1 MDTIHIFDEFIDKD
15 LNGSNPEILHKK
27 RTSIEPFIYD
37 ILKTKYYS
45 IFDTFW
51 KNNSIKKNTNKSI
64 VIIERRIHPNLAF
77 LIRNMFYYAR
87 DWSMTIICS
96 DVNFSY
102 LKTVLT
108 NNSDNVILLPLFE
121 GNPNRDIA
129 INEYNNLL
137 KSSYFY
143 RLLPFEHLFIVQ
155 TDTYLRRKIDESI
168 LNYDYVASFFA
179 WDKTSCGGGMSY
191 RKRSSMISICDKFK
205 KEISIEDCFIN
216 EGVKMLGYTIPD
228 YKDGLNYI
236 CESCYSENPFGLHQ
250 WWTFYSIKSD
260 PYLIFFNKY
269 LELEILK
276 D

>member
-216 EGVKMLGYTIPD
+216 EGVKMLGYKIPD

>member
-15 LNGSNPEILHKK
+15 LNGSNPQILHEK
-27 RTSIEPFIYD
+27 RTKIEPFIYD

-155 TDTYLRRKIDESI
+155 TDTYLRRKIDENI

-216 EGVKMLGYTIPD
+216 EGVKMLGYKIPD

-276 D
+276 E

>member
-15 LNGSNPEILHKK
+15 LNGSNPQILHEK
-27 RTSIEPFIYD
+27 RTKIEPFIYD

-64 VIIERRIHPNLAF
+64 VIIERRIHPNLSF

-155 TDTYLRRKIDESI
+155 TDTYLRRKIDENI

-205 KEISIEDCFIN
+205 KEISIEDCYIN
-216 EGVKMLGYTIPD
+216 EGVKMLGYTIPK
-228 YKDGLNYI
+228 YEDGLNYI